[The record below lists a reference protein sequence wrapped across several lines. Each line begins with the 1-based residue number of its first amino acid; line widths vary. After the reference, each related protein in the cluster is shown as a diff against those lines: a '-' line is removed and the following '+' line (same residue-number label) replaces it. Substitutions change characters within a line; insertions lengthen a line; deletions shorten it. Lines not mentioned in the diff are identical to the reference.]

1 MSNKVIELQTVREEK
16 NFINIKELKSN
27 RNRQVLGLIEPSL
40 DKEESITIADNAAE
54 PIKSLDDI
62 DRITNYLLSNSE
74 YRDYMLFIVGINFGL
89 RASDLL
95 QLRFTDLI
103 NDNYTFKDRVVVFEI
118 KTRNTRK
125 NRKNRYITI
134 NNAVIDAVTLYLE
147 NTDNIRLDHYMFR
160 SMSNR
165 VKSDN
170 SPLTVRS
177 LDRILKNIQTECK
190 LNMKVSTHTL
200 RKTFAYHQMMMS
212 NNDPRKL
219 LLLQKMLGH
228 STSVQTLDYIG
239 LTDEEMATAY
249 AELNLGQDNHYRHII
264 ERSFGNDQVS
274 AWFG

>member
-249 AELNLGQDNHYRHII
+249 SELNLGQDNHYRHII